1 MIRRMALLVA
11 GLTLAACTGA
21 QDLDQPMVPLGD
33 FSLGHNVVVAPKV
46 QTTAT
51 VSREVPKEQ
60 LTQALQDAIAERF
73 DRYEGPK
80 DYHFG
85 VSIEGYVLAKRGLPV
100 VAAPKSAM
108 IIRLT
113 VWDDAKGIKLNE
125 EAEQFTVLET
135 LDGASVVGTGW
146 SQSAETQLLNLS
158 RNAAQVIENYL
169 VKKNEEEGW
178 FAAAAADPVADE
190 AVPAPVVIEE
200 NLVTAAE

>member
-1 MIRRMALLVA
+1 MIRQAVFLLA
-11 GLTLAACTGA
+11 GLCLAACTGA
-21 QDLDQPMVPLGD
+21 RDLDAPLVPLGD

-46 QTTAT
+46 QTTST

-60 LTQALQDAIAERF
+60 LTEALQSAIAERF
-73 DRYEGPK
+73 DRYEGAK

-85 VSIEGYVLAKRGLPV
+85 VSIEGYVLAKRGVPV

-113 VWDDAKGIKLNE
+113 VWDDARGVKLNE
-125 EAEQFTVLET
+125 EPEQLTVLET

-158 RNAAQVIENYL
+158 RNTAQRIEDYL
-169 VKKNEEEGW
+169 VRMKTEEGW
-178 FAAAAADPVADE
+178 FEENPEAAAEASQGVAETAVAE
-190 AVPAPVVIEE
+190 AG
-200 NLVTAAE
+200 

>member
-1 MIRRMALLVA
+1 MIRRILLLLA
-11 GLTLAACTGA
+11 GLSLAACTGA
-21 QDLDQPMVPLGD
+21 RDLDAPLVPLGD

-60 LTQALQDAIAERF
+60 LTEALQTAIAERF
-73 DRYEGPK
+73 DRYEGAK

-85 VSIEGYVLAKRGLPV
+85 VSIEGYVLAKRGVPV

-113 VWDDAKGIKLNE
+113 VWDDAKGVKLNDE
-125 EAEQFTVLET
+125 PEQLTVLET
-135 LDGASVVGTGW
+135 LDGASIVGTGW

-158 RNAAQVIENYL
+158 RNVAQKIEDYL
-169 VKKNEEEGW
+169 VKKNAEEGW
-178 FAAAAADPVADE
+178 FDRGADNAAPAASQGIDESAVAE
-190 AVPAPVVIEE
+190 AG
-200 NLVTAAE
+200 